1 MLKKTTFSILF
12 SVALTALTLVL
23 GSSCNRQADKA
34 ESQKYLRAFDAEV
47 TNHAKRILLSRGYQA
62 LTKILYLPGTPL
74 PFVMQNTKM
83 GIDSLSAYDLNKA
96 SGVYSFNEQTSQW
109 DFDSPGSDSIPL
121 RLFFTDREN
130 KELELRMY
138 KYTESESAF
147 GMTIP
152 TVMQAMILDKNN
164 KLLIINYSA
173 TLKEGFPEK
182 AQMQLTMGGYECKI
196 ELSTTFTSRKSAD
209 VEMKLQ
215 LIKDLNRVIEAEIQA
230 TAVISEYETMQYNQ
244 LRASISAFPL
254 EVTIRSE
261 YEFGK
266 WADEAFFSRWNEQS
280 NIKILT
286 QDGRSLGFITL
297 EGQPAADRVNLI
309 MHYNDGSQEN
319 LEDLQL
325 LVKSILNVKIVR
337 PVN

>member
-1 MLKKTTFSILF
+1 MLKKTSFTILF
-12 SVALTALTLVL
+12 SVVITALTLVIC
-23 GSSCNRQADKA
+23 SSCNRQADKA

-74 PFVMQNTKM
+74 PFAMQNTKM

-96 SGVYSFNEQTSQW
+96 SGVYSFNEQTSRW

-147 GMTIP
+147 GMTLP
-152 TVMQAMILDKNN
+152 TLMQAMILDKKN
-164 KLLIINYSA
+164 KLMIINYSA

-182 AQMQLTMGGYECKI
+182 AQLQLTMGGYECKI
-196 ELSTTFTSRKSAD
+196 ELSTTFTSRETAN
-209 VEMKLQ
+209 VEMRLQ
-215 LIKDLNRVIEAEIQA
+215 ITKDLKQLIEAELQA
-230 TAVISEYETMQYNQ
+230 KAVISEYQTMYYNQ
-244 LRASISAFPL
+244 LNASITAFPL
-254 EVTIRSE
+254 EVTIRSG

-266 WADEAFFSRWNEQS
+266 WAGEAFFSRWNEQS

-309 MHYNDGSQEN
+309 MHYHDGSKEN

-325 LVKSILNVKIVR
+325 LVKSILNFKNTR
-337 PVN
+337 NSS

>member
-1 MLKKTTFSILF
+1 
-12 SVALTALTLVL
+12 VL
-23 GSSCNRQADKA
+23 GSSCIRQADKA

-62 LTKILYLPGTPL
+62 LTKVLYLPGTPL
-74 PFVMQNTKM
+74 PIISQNTKL
-83 GIDSLSAYDLNKA
+83 GIDSLSAFDFNKA
-96 SGVYSFNEQTSQW
+96 SGIYSFNEQTSHW

-121 RLFFTDREN
+121 RLLFNDRDG

-138 KYTESESAF
+138 EYTESESAF

-152 TVMQAMILDKNN
+152 TLMQAMILDKNN
-164 KLLIINYSA
+164 KLLTIKYSA
-173 TLKEGFPEK
+173 TLKEDFPEK
-182 AQMQLTMGGYECKI
+182 AQLHLTLGGYECVM
-196 ELSTTFTSRKSAD
+196 ELSTTFTSRETAD
-209 VEMKLQ
+209 VEMQLQ
-215 LIKDLNRVIEAEIQA
+215 IIKDLKKVIKTELQA
-230 TAVISEYETMQYNQ
+230 KAVISEYQTMHYNQ

-254 EVTIRSE
+254 EVIIRSE
-261 YEFGK
+261 YESGK
-266 WADEAFFSRWNEQS
+266 WAGEAFFSRWNEQS

-297 EGQPAADRVNLI
+297 EDQPAADRVNLI
-309 MHYNDGSQEN
+309 MHYHDGSQEN